1 MVRQSKSNDPDED
14 LINSLTISPDTVCH
28 VIVKAHEFDVKDVN
42 TGDDA
47 GSVDSDDN
55 IGSVL
60 EARGDDPVLQELV
73 EFISG
78 LTVDERIDLVA
89 LAWLGREDY
98 TIDDWPTLREEA
110 AQAQSPNGKRTANY
124 LLGMPMLGDYLE
136 EGLSMFG
143 KSCESFEIDRL

>member
-1 MVRQSKSNDPDED
+1 MVRESKSNDPDED
-14 LINSLTISPDTVCH
+14 LVNSLTISPDTVCYI
-28 VIVKAHEFDVKDVN
+28 IVKAHEFDVKDVN
-42 TGDDA
+42 TAEDSGD
-47 GSVDSDDN
+47 GDSDDT

-60 EARGDDPVLQELV
+60 EARGEDPVYQELV
-73 EFISG
+73 EFISE

-110 AQAQSPNGKRTANY
+110 ARVQGPNGKRTADY
-124 LLGMPMLGDYLE
+124 LLGMPILGDYLE

-143 KSCESFEIDRL
+143 KSCESL

>member
-1 MVRQSKSNDPDED
+1 MVRRSISAGPDED
-14 LINSLTISPDTVCH
+14 LVNSLTISPETVCYI
-28 VIVKAHEFDVKDVN
+28 IVKAHEFDVKDVN
-42 TGDDA
+42 TGDELA
-47 GSVDSDDN
+47 SNGSDDG
-55 IGSVL
+55 IASVL
-60 EARGDDPVLQELV
+60 EERGDDPVLQELF

-98 TIDDWPTLREEA
+98 TIEDWPTVRDEA
-110 AQAQSPNGKRTANY
+110 TQAQGTNGKRTANY

-143 KSCESFEIDRL
+143 KSCEGYELERR

>member
-1 MVRQSKSNDPDED
+1 MVRRSKSNDPDED
-14 LINSLTISPDTVCH
+14 LVNSLTISPDAVCY

-42 TGDDA
+42 TADDPSY
-47 GSVDSDDN
+47 GDSDDT

-60 EARGDDPVLQELV
+60 EARGDDPVFQELV

-78 LTVDERIDLVA
+78 LTIDERIDLVA

-98 TIDDWPTLREEA
+98 TIDDWPTLRDEA
-110 AQAQSPNGKRTANY
+110 AQAQGPNGKKTADY
-124 LLGMPMLGDYLE
+124 LLGMPMLGDFLE

-143 KSCESFEIDRL
+143 KSCESFEVDRR